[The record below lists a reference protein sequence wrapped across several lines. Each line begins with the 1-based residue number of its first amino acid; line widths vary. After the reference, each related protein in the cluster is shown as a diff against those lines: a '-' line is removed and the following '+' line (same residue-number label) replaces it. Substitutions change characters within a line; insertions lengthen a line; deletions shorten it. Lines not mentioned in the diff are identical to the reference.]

1 MSKALRSQLR
11 EAQRRLRRL
20 CDQNEIKAQRQAV
33 RDLKM
38 ALARSLAESEGD
50 LMRVRRIKR

>member
-1 MSKALRSQLR
+1 MSKSLRKLLR
-11 EAQRRLRRL
+11 AAQGRLRRL
-20 CDQNEIKAQRQAV
+20 CDQNEVKAQRQAV

-50 LMRVRRIKR
+50 LARVRRPKR